1 MDAESPMSV
10 ILDTENLMGDV
21 RDALLDRIKTIPHS
35 WKIMKQEEQADMID
49 GCERIARNLVTEAV
63 RMIAANGRTVIPAL
77 LEQCTIKDGVKAVL
91 TMSQH
96 DPHRH
101 ELTDAVG
108 KPVLVV
114 VADASQYMGGGDQP
128 KPEPD
133 QSDILD
139 TRKTA

>member
-1 MDAESPMSV
+1 MDTATPATV
-10 ILDTENLMGDV
+10 LFDADTLMGDV
-21 RDALLDRIKTIPHS
+21 RDALLDRIKGMDHPY
-35 WKIMKQEEQADMID
+35 KLLKEDQQLELID

-63 RMIAANGRTVIPAL
+63 RIIAANGRTVIPAL

-114 VADASQYMGGGDQP
+114 VADASQYMGEGDKP
-128 KPEPD
+128 KPEPE

-139 TRKTA
+139 KRPSK